1 MLTQDELKNIGC
13 RYISWNNGAFCEWW
27 LPVKGA
33 GRGLRDSRLGV
44 RFNEHPDDPVK
55 VYLICPST
63 MVRLQHVT
71 TIDDFLTMYR
81 LLTGKQKKL
90 RKSRTLATPE

>member
-13 RYISWNNGAFCEWW
+13 KAISWNGGIIMEWY
-27 LPVKGA
+27 LPVKGTIY
-33 GRGLRDSRLGV
+33 SINSTRLGV

-81 LLTGKQKKL
+81 LLTGKQKKV
-90 RKSRTLATPE
+90 RKKST